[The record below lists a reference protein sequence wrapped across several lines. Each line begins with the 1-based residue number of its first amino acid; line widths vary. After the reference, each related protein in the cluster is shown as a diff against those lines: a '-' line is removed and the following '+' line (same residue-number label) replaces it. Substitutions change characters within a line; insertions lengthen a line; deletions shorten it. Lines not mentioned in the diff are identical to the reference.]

1 MDKRLFYKGK
11 RTDFIK
17 SEWLYFDRLES
28 LSRNDTRKA
37 DLWAGRLR
45 GMDFVSADL
54 EKANNWWIGK
64 EGKASMVQTDMVKG
78 RCRGFGEEK
87 QTAFE
92 KRARAVSADWEEMME
107 GTQVFRVERL
117 KQK

>member
-1 MDKRLFYKGK
+1 MRGRKRRKGLDKRLFYKGK

-54 EKANNWWIGK
+54 EKANNG
-64 EGKASMVQTDMVKG
+64 GLA
-78 RCRGFGEEK
+78 
-87 QTAFE
+87 
-92 KRARAVSADWEEMME
+92 KRARRAWC
-107 GTQVFRVERL
+107 
-117 KQK
+117 KQIW

>member
-1 MDKRLFYKGK
+1 MGREIARDGFCKRGS
-11 RTDFIK
+11 RK
-17 SEWLYFDRLES
+17 S
-28 LSRNDTRKA
+28 KQ
-37 DLWAGRLR
+37 
-45 GMDFVSADL
+45 
-54 EKANNWWIGK
+54 WWIGK

-78 RCRGFGEEK
+78 RCHGFGEEK

-107 GTQVFRVERL
+107 GTQAFRVECL